1 MDSNSSFCK
10 SDQEILL
17 NIAHDAIYNGLHN
30 DRPAAVD
37 PADYSAALKGEAA
50 SFVTLKSAGT
60 LRGCIGSLEA
70 VRPLVEDVNEN
81 AYAAAFRDPR
91 FPPLSN
97 RELEGLHIS
106 ISVLSLPE
114 AITFRSE
121 QDLLEQLRAGIDGL
135 ILEEGRFRGTF
146 LPAVWESLPN
156 PQTFLRQLKLKA
168 GLHPDYWS
176 ETLRVYRYHAE
187 EISVV

>member
-1 MDSNSSFCK
+1 MESKLSYSK

-17 NIAHDAIYNGLHN
+17 NIAHDAIYHGLHN

-37 PADYSAALKGEAA
+37 PADYSASLQGKAA
-50 SFVTLKSAGT
+50 SFVTLKSAGA

-70 VRPLVEDVNEN
+70 VRSLIEDVNEN

-97 RELEGLHIS
+97 RELGELHIS

-114 AITFRSE
+114 AMTFRSE
-121 QDLLEQLRAGIDGL
+121 QDLLDQLRVGIDGL
-135 ILEEGRFRGTF
+135 ILEEGRSRGTF
-146 LPAVWESLPN
+146 LPAVWESLPE
-156 PQTFLRQLKLKA
+156 PETFVRQLKLKA

-176 ETLRVYRYHAE
+176 ATLRVYRYRAE
-187 EISVV
+187 EISIV